1 MSSSPHD
8 QFRNVQLPPWFRVT
22 TLVARVAGFVAVVCS
37 AWFHL
42 NSSSGG
48 SGWIAL
54 GFFGGL
60 ALLIL
65 PSLPKAYLEQRNRLR
80 GMRDGSF
87 QEYLDEQNSKR

>member
-1 MSSSPHD
+1 M
-8 QFRNVQLPPWFRVT
+8 PPWYRVT
-22 TLVARVAGFVAVVCS
+22 AVIARVAGFVAVVCS
-37 AWFHL
+37 AWLHL

-48 SGWIAL
+48 SGWLAL

-80 GMRDGSF
+80 GLRDGSF
-87 QEYLDEQNSKR
+87 QEYLDEQHSKR